1 MNNKFINITILVL
14 LTVFIL
20 FRINTALNQMNSD
33 DEQVSQSI
41 EDLPAVFSGVMPCAD
56 CPGIETVIVLN
67 ETGFEE
73 LSHYQERGSNL
84 FQEEGTWSLS
94 GDTLKL
100 YRSEDELYKAFIFS
114 RDQIKLMD
122 QDLQPITG
130 ELEEYYTFDR
140 SQEQE
145 SIRSQ
150 HSELR
155 EDGVDFL
162 ASGNEPFWS
171 VHINFDGQL
180 LYKTPGSETPYPF
193 SEFDEIEENQKT
205 VYSAEEMQISVTP
218 GYCRDSMSGFLFT
231 HLVEIQIDEQNMT
244 GCGRY
249 L

>member
-41 EDLPAVFSGVMPCAD
+41 EDLPAVFSGVLPCAD

-67 ETGFEE
+67 KTGFEE
-73 LSHYQERGSNL
+73 LSHYQERDSNL

-114 RDQIKLMD
+114 REQIKQLD

-130 ELEEYYTFDR
+130 VLEENYVLDR

-145 SIRSQ
+145 SIRSR
-150 HSELR
+150 HSELQD
-155 EDGVDFL
+155 EGINFL

-193 SEFDEIEENQKT
+193 SEFEEIVENQST
-205 VYSAEEMQISVTP
+205 IYSADKMQITITA
-218 GYCRDSMSGFLFT
+218 GYCRDTMSGFLFT
-231 HLVEIQIDEQNMT
+231 HRVEIQTNGQNMT

>member
-73 LSHYQERGSNL
+73 LSHYQERESNL
-84 FQEEGTWSLS
+84 YQAEGTWSLS

-114 RDQIKLMD
+114 REQIKQLD

-130 ELEEYYTFDR
+130 VLEENYVLDR

-145 SIRSQ
+145 SIRSR
-150 HSELR
+150 HSELQD
-155 EDGVDFL
+155 EGINFL

-193 SEFDEIEENQKT
+193 SEFEEIVENQST
-205 VYSAEEMQISVTP
+205 IYSADKMQITITA
-218 GYCRDSMSGFLFT
+218 GYCRDTMSGFLFT
-231 HLVEIQIDEQNMT
+231 HRVEIQTNGQNMT